1 MLARPQI
8 GEGVEEPRLRI
19 HLPKQLRDA
28 DTWHHGVNRP
38 LQAHRGGGRHR
49 VMWRDLQ
56 SPAFNPDTGEGIAF
70 QGVVHLVKAFRQ
82 RGPAISQPGLRTG
95 LEASVPHDGFGIAS
109 GHEIAVETA
118 ILTAAIDPDIPGAQ
132 TVSQGGDN
140 GGFVNA
146 PLRLT
151 VLNDLRPP
159 MPGGERHGRIIRQLA
174 LAGLVLVAQHGNRVL
189 ELIPRIGGIELEGYL
204 VHEISGALD

>member
-1 MLARPQI
+1 MSVTIRVQEGDGLLASTQSRWAELPIISARTARSVRRDTFGSAEPLSQRP
-8 GEGVEEPRLRI
+8 
-19 HLPKQLRDA
+19 
-28 DTWHHGVNRP
+28 
-38 LQAHRGGGRHR
+38 AHRGGGRHR

-56 SPAFNPDTGEGIAF
+56 SPALNPDTGESIAF

-132 TVSQGGDN
+132 RSRKVETTAVS
-140 GGFVNA
+140 
-146 PLRLT
+146 
-151 VLNDLRPP
+151 
-159 MPGGERHGRIIRQLA
+159 
-174 LAGLVLVAQHGNRVL
+174 
-189 ELIPRIGGIELEGYL
+189 
-204 VHEISGALD
+204 